1 MDNFLAATFNCNSV
15 RSRLGI
21 ILDWL
26 AERKPDV
33 LCLQETKAQDHDF
46 PAEAFGDAGY
56 DCAFYGQKSYNGVAI
71 VSRHGITNVV
81 KGYGDGAE
89 SPEQARFIHA
99 TVNGIT
105 IINTYVPQG
114 FEPNS
119 DKFRYKLEWLERLH
133 KYLSDNFQPDVPILW
148 MGDINIAP
156 QPIDVYAPDE
166 FEGGAGFHP
175 DERALLEKIVS
186 WGFVDVFRSLN
197 PEPGHYTF
205 WDYRLRGGLSRNL
218 GWRIDHIY
226 ATRPLAELCSAS
238 WIDTAPRALEKPSDH
253 TFVAAEF
260 KLM

>member
-1 MDNFLAATFNCNSV
+1 MEKFLVATFNCNSV

-26 AERKPDV
+26 SAHKPDA

-46 PAEAFGDAGY
+46 PIAAFGEAGY
-56 DCAFYGQKSYNGVAI
+56 DCAFHGQKSYNGVAI
-71 VSRHGITNVV
+71 VSRHEMLDIG
-81 KGYGDGAE
+81 KSFGDGAE
-89 SPEQARFIHA
+89 SPEQARLIRA
-99 TVNGIT
+99 TICGIPVV
-105 IINTYVPQG
+105 NTYVPQG
-114 FEPNS
+114 FEPGS
-119 DKFRYKLEWLERLH
+119 DKFRYKLEWLARL
-133 KYLSDNFQPDVPILW
+133 KEYFENNFHPDKPLLW

-156 QPIDVYAPDE
+156 EPIDVYAPDE

-175 DERALLEKIVS
+175 DERASLKDIAA
-186 WGFVDVFRSLN
+186 WGFVDIFRALN

-226 ATRPLAELCSAS
+226 ATRSLAEQCAAS
-238 WIDTAPRALEKPSDH
+238 WIDTAPRSMEKPSDH

-260 KLM
+260 RL